1 MIIRNFIFQRKGIY
15 MKKIFTAAII
25 LLCSFSAAAE
35 TEDAVFNKISK
46 EISGLRS
53 KLKKGTVAVIPFEAV
68 GFTDSAYGTYAAD
81 KLSAAISRENK
92 LTLVEREK
100 LSGILQEKELS
111 MIGIVEEDEAKK
123 IGALL
128 SVDAII
134 SGRVYR
140 TEKGADITIR
150 VINARS
156 GILISVISRNYDY
169 ASKISGIK
177 KDPWFSG
184 TWEVT
189 ETAPYLL
196 ERDMR
201 YEKLVLR
208 NDKSFSL
215 FLINNDGRSVE
226 IRGYFKI
233 KDNNIDYDPQQILS
247 DGRSTQFKRIGT
259 KPQGTIYL
267 DKGKLFF
274 NYTSMGG
281 GERVRLDAMNKEF
294 RNVAERGD

>member
-1 MIIRNFIFQRKGIY
+1 
-15 MKKIFTAAII
+15 MKKIFAAAAV
-25 LLCSFSAAAE
+25 LFFAFSASAE

-53 KLKKGTVAVIPFEAV
+53 KLDKGTVAVIPFEAV

-111 MIGIVEEDEAKK
+111 MTGIVEEDEAKK

-156 GILISVISRNYDY
+156 GILISVISRSYGY

-177 KDPWFSG
+177 KDPWFTG

-215 FLINNDGRSVE
+215 FLENNDGRSVE
-226 IRGYFKI
+226 IRGHYKV
-233 KDNNIDYDPQQILS
+233 KDNNIDYDPQQMLF
-247 DGRSTQFKRIGT
+247 DGRTTSFKRAGT
-259 KPQGTIYL
+259 RPMGTIYL
-267 DKGKLFF
+267 DKGKLYF
-274 NYTSMGG
+274 NYTSMGS

-294 RNVAERGD
+294 RNVAERGE